1 MVRMEF
7 GYSPP
12 ISNTS
17 VDDFSRRRYLAD
29 LEGAL
34 DVASHGFDSAWVSDH
49 LMFDDSYLLECWT
62 MSTWIAARYPHLKVG
77 QTVLCNSFRHPTLVA
92 KMAATL
98 QEISGGRLIL
108 GYGAGWHEPEYD
120 AYGFDFPIPKVR
132 IGMLEEAV
140 QVMHA
145 MWTESP
151 ASFSGD
157 HYQVTDAYCEPRPDP
172 MPTLMIGGKG
182 EQLTMRVAARHGDWW
197 NISSPDLET
206 AEHKLNVLRRHCE
219 REGRD
224 YDSIRKTFTAHAVV
238 DRSNARAQ
246 ETAAAQ
252 TGPVESLFVGD
263 PSAIRDQIEPYAA
276 LGYDYCMLSIA
287 EFGDTGRIKLFA
299 DEVVPHFG

>member
-1 MVRMEF
+1 MTRMEF
-7 GYSPP
+7 GYDPP
-12 ISNTS
+12 ISSTS
-17 VDDFSRRRYLAD
+17 LEDFNRRDYLVN
-29 LEGAL
+29 LGRAL
-34 DVASHGFDSAWVSDH
+34 DVASQGFSSAWVSDH

-62 MSTWIAARYPHLKVG
+62 MSTWIAARYPSLKVG
-77 QTVLCNSFRHPTLVA
+77 QTVMCNSFRSPTLVA

-98 QEISGGRLIL
+98 QELSGGRLIL

-140 QVMHA
+140 EIMRA

-151 ASFSGD
+151 ANFSGD
-157 HYQVTDAYCEPRPDP
+157 YYQVTDAYCEPRPDP
-172 MPTLMIGGKG
+172 VPLLMIGGKG

-224 YDSIRKTFTAHAVV
+224 FASIRKTFTARAVI
-238 DRSNARAQ
+238 DRSNAKAK

-252 TGPVESLFVGD
+252 TGPDESLFVGD
-263 PSAIRDQIEPYAA
+263 PPAIREQIELYTT
-276 LGYDYCMLSIA
+276 LGYDYCMLSVA
-287 EFGDTGRIKLFA
+287 QFGDTDRIKLFA
-299 DEVVPHFG
+299 EEVIPHFG